1 MNDNVATIIGLT
13 AAFLTTFAFLPQAVK
28 TIKTKHTEDLSL
40 VMLIMTDTGLVCWLT
55 YGIMISSVPVIAA
68 NTISI
73 LLISTILAIKII
85 YK

>member
-1 MNDNVATIIGLT
+1 MDDNVATIIGLT

-28 TIKTKHTEDLSL
+28 TIKTKHTKDLSL
-40 VMLIMTDTGLVCWLT
+40 VMLIMTDTGLVCWLI

-73 LLISTILAIKII
+73 LLISTILAMKII